1 MSLPEDVVVRMDVA
15 QALEKALRT
24 LLSEIRRNPSSYPP
38 PGAMADVVRKV
49 RAPILD
55 RLRKSAP
62 QEGASVDDLFF
73 PLYEKGIVSA
83 YWYLTRELGLEEE
96 EALELTRAAMEIAI
110 GITPT
115 IPLSDADRVLA
126 EELAEI
132 IDSGG
137 TFYALE
143 YASELGLVY
152 FDGEG
157 WRVSAL
163 SDLLLRLPPH
173 EFVKALL
180 TLECLMSKGNP
191 YCMTMDFLEKLA
203 NLFSK
208 DKVHKMDFISSRTG
222 YVPFLT
228 REWLSRLE
236 SLGLVRPS
244 FNRVEVTR
252 LGEIITR
259 EVLDPQN
266 LYARLFEDMIRKEA
280 PPLVIGDVKP
290 YLEQFK
296 DDPLLKPRWREVEE
310 ALSSYGRGDYVSAL
324 RTLLPVIEHA
334 LREIATKEGMGGAGK
349 GLKGLAGILV
359 GSKWLSER
367 TEGLIKAL
375 GRDVDLHGLES
386 PDPDKAPFYAQLAF
400 ITLLEVIRD
409 YRRHKLLRKALERIA
424 PEVGAKPEQLL
435 RAYPNDR
442 SAIHVQLLSDK
453 HVRIT
458 VNEKDVFEA
467 EEVDGKLEVRRL
479 SE

>member
-1 MSLPEDVVVRMDVA
+1 MDAA
-15 QALEKALRT
+15 QALERDLRT
-24 LLSEIRRNPSSYPP
+24 LLSEIRRDPNLYPP
-38 PGAMADVVRKV
+38 LGAMADVVRKV
-49 RAPILD
+49 RAPILNW
-55 RLRKSAP
+55 LRKSAP
-62 QEGASVDDLFF
+62 QEGTRVEDLFF

-83 YWYLTRELGLEEE
+83 YWYLTKELGLEEE
-96 EALELTRAAMEIAI
+96 EALKLTRAAMEIAI
-110 GITPT
+110 GTMPT
-115 IPLSDADRVLA
+115 APLSDTDRELA
-126 EELAEI
+126 EELADI

-163 SDLLLRLPPH
+163 GDLLLRLPPL
-173 EFVKALL
+173 EFTKALL

-191 YCMTMDFLEKLA
+191 YCMTMDFLRKLA
-203 NLFSK
+203 DLFSK
-208 DKVHKMDFISSRTG
+208 DKVHKINFISSRTG
-222 YVPFLT
+222 YVEFLT
-228 REWLSRLE
+228 RGWLSRLE
-236 SLGLVRPS
+236 SLGLVRLS

-252 LGEIITR
+252 LGEIIMR
-259 EVLDPQN
+259 EILDPQN
-266 LYARLFEDMIRKEA
+266 PYARLFEDMIRKEA
-280 PPLVIGDVKP
+280 PPLVTGDVKL
-290 YLEQFK
+290 YLEQLK
-296 DDPLLKPRWREVEE
+296 DDPLIKPRWREVEE
-310 ALSSYGRGDYVSAL
+310 ALNSYGRGDYVSAL
-324 RTLLPVIEHA
+324 RTLLPVIEHV
-334 LREIATKEGMGGAGK
+334 LREIAAREGVGGAGK
-349 GLKGLAGILV
+349 GLKGLVGILV

-375 GRDVDLHGLES
+375 GRDVDLHGLEP

-400 ITLLEVIRD
+400 ITLLEMVRD

-442 SAIHVQLLSDK
+442 SAIHVQFLSDRC
-453 HVRIT
+453 VRVT

-467 EEVDGKLEVRRL
+467 EEVDGGLEIRRL